1 MLETLS
7 QDIRYAVRGLRA
19 NPGFTL
25 GVVLTIALGIGA
37 NAAMF
42 GIVDRMLFRPPPY
55 LIDPATTHRLYQTS
69 IDRGKEFTS
78 NFANQYARYRDVV
91 QWTTSF
97 SRTAGMT
104 NRQISVG
111 IGDAAREMWVASV
124 TASFFGFF
132 EAPPLLGRYFTSAED
147 SIPDGSPVAVLSY
160 PTWQLQYGG
169 RRDALGARVQ
179 IGPVVYTVIGVA
191 PRGFVGTWPNTPP
204 AYFTPITKYASVQ
217 ASGFGWLGKKN
228 WWSTYQW
235 GWMQAMVR
243 RKPGVSVERAN
254 ADLTAAYIRSYE
266 AQLVEN
272 KGGTP
277 VKVARPRAFVGSIL
291 PERGPNESSTAKV
304 ATWVGG
310 VAFIVLLIAM
320 ANVANLLL
328 ARALRRRREIALR
341 LALGIS
347 RSRLLSQLLTE
358 SVVLAV
364 LGGAAGVLVA
374 QWGGAALRAGLLP
387 STAPIPAL
395 RDPRTLMFT
404 GIAALA
410 VGILTGIALL
420 LQAGRASLTNDL
432 RAGSREGTHHRSP
445 ARIFLLL
452 FQGALSVVLLVG
464 AGLFV
469 RSLRNVEAVRL
480 GYDVDPVLTVNL
492 NMRGVKLDSLE
503 RIALR
508 QRLVAAAT
516 SVPGV
521 EHVTLSSALPFWSH
535 WSTGLYVAGI
545 DTVSKLGQFELNAVS
560 PDYFATMGTR
570 IIRGRGFT
578 SEDGP
583 LAQRVM
589 VVSDGMAKRIWPGK
603 DVLGQCVHVNADTMP
618 CTYVVGVAENIKNQN
633 LSGDDPGYYYYMPA
647 VQFAPGQG
655 DLLVRTR
662 GRATQYS
669 ETVRRALQREMPG
682 AAYVSITP
690 FSDVVGQQVQSW
702 KLGATMFTAF
712 GILALVLAAIGLYSV
727 IAYSVAQRTHE
738 MGVRVALG
746 AQAVDVVRMV
756 VREGAT
762 LGGIGVVMGTVAALL
777 AGRWVKP
784 LLFDVSPTDPA
795 VFVSV
800 IVLLIGVAV
809 AASWIPARRAAR
821 VDPQEAL
828 RSD

>member
-1 MLETLS
+1 MLETLR

-19 NPGFTL
+19 NPGFTT

-55 LIDPATTHRLYQTS
+55 LIDPSSTHRLYQTT
-69 IDRGKEFTS
+69 INRGKEFTS

-91 QWTTSF
+91 RWTTSF

-104 NRQISVG
+104 NRQVSVG
-111 IGDAAREMWVASV
+111 VGDAAREMWVASV
-124 TASFFGFF
+124 SASFFGFF
-132 EAPPLLGRYFTSAED
+132 DAPPVLGRYFTSTED
-147 SIPDGSPVAVLSY
+147 SIPNGSPVAVLSY
-160 PTWQLQYGG
+160 ATWQMQYGG
-169 RRDALGARVQ
+169 RRDALGSRVQ
-179 IGPVVYTVIGVA
+179 IGPAIYTIIGVA

-204 AYFTPITKYASVQ
+204 TYFTPITTYASVQ
-217 ASGFGWLGKKN
+217 AASFGWLGKKT
-228 WWSTYQW
+228 WWETYQW
-235 GWMQAMVR
+235 GWMQAIVR
-243 RKPGVSVERAN
+243 RKPGVSIERAN

-272 KGGTP
+272 HGGTP
-277 VKVARPRAFVGSIL
+277 TKVAHPRAFVGSIL
-291 PERGPNESSTAKV
+291 PERGPNESSVAKV

-310 VAFIVLLIAM
+310 VALIVLLIAM

-347 RSRLLSQLLTE
+347 RARLLSQLLTE

-410 VGILTGIALL
+410 VGILTGVAPL

-432 RAGSREGTHHRSP
+432 RSGSREGAYHRSA
-445 ARIFLLL
+445 ARIFLLV

-480 GYDVDPVLTVNL
+480 GFDVDPILSVNL

-503 RIALR
+503 HIALR
-508 QRLVAAAT
+508 QRVVAAART
-516 SVPGV
+516 VTGV
-521 EHVTLSSALPFWSH
+521 EHVTVTNSLPFWSH
-535 WSTGLYVAGI
+535 WSTNLFVDGI

-570 IIRGRGFT
+570 VMRGRGFT
-578 SEDGP
+578 DGDGAT
-583 LAQRVM
+583 AQRVM
-589 VVSDGMAKRIWPGK
+589 VVSEGMARRIWPAK
-603 DVLGQCVHVNADTMP
+603 DALGQCIRVSADTMP
-618 CTYVVGVAENIKNQN
+618 CTYVVGIAENIKTR
-633 LSGDDPGYYYYMPA
+633 LLLLHAGRTVRAGAGRPTRAHPRAGRAVLGSGAAHAPARDARRGVREHHALLGGRRAAGAIVEVGGDDVHRVRHPRAGAGRDRP
-647 VQFAPGQG
+647 VQRDRLQ
-655 DLLVRTR
+655 
-662 GRATQYS
+662 
-669 ETVRRALQREMPG
+669 RRAAHAR
-682 AAYVSITP
+682 
-690 FSDVVGQQVQSW
+690 D
-702 KLGATMFTAF
+702 
-712 GILALVLAAIGLYSV
+712 
-727 IAYSVAQRTHE
+727 
-738 MGVRVALG
+738 
-746 AQAVDVVRMV
+746 
-756 VREGAT
+756 
-762 LGGIGVVMGTVAALL
+762 
-777 AGRWVKP
+777 GR
-784 LLFDVSPTDPA
+784 
-795 VFVSV
+795 
-800 IVLLIGVAV
+800 
-809 AASWIPARRAAR
+809 ARRARGAGGGRDSHGGAR
-821 VDPQEAL
+821 GRDAGRHRGRRRHRGGVGCRAVGQAVAL
-828 RSD
+828 